1 MSTFATRFVKSTTLV
16 QQQIKEDPEGI
27 AAHLTGIFLSI
38 DTDGDGF
45 ISKTQL
51 VQALG
56 NVGLLPREAL
66 LKKFVDA
73 QSAAA
78 SSSRRAST
86 VSPTRRGTALPQAAG
101 VKFDLITFV
110 KVCLSETDK
119 IKLAGREID
128 PLLNFMTVDNKTEKI
143 TVNQIRHLLVDTLSP
158 QRLDDREFQTF
169 LSALGVP
176 PSSIKSPN
184 DETILVSDLKKKLL
198 LVS

>member
-1 MSTFATRFVKSTTLV
+1 M

-73 QSAAA
+73 QLA

-128 PLLNFMTVDNKTEKI
+128 PLLNFMTVDNKTERI

-158 QRLDDREFQTF
+158 ARLDEREFQTF
-169 LSALGVP
+169 LSALGVS

-198 LVS
+198 LVSS

>member
-1 MSTFATRFVKSTTLV
+1 MAASFATRFVKSTTLV
-16 QQQIKEDPEGI
+16 QQQIKDDPEGI
-27 AAHLTGIFLSI
+27 SAHLAGIFLSI
-38 DTDGDGF
+38 DSDCDGF
-45 ISKTQL
+45 ITRAQL
-51 VQALG
+51 VHALG

-73 QSAAA
+73 QSA

-86 VSPTRRGTALPQAAG
+86 VSPTRRATALPQAQT
-101 VKFDLITFV
+101 KFDLITFV

-128 PLLNFMTVDNKTEKI
+128 PLLNFMTADNKTERI

-158 QRLDDREFQTF
+158 TRLDEREFQTF
-169 LSALGVP
+169 LTALGVP

-184 DETILVSDLKKKLL
+184 EETISVSDLKKKLL

>member
-73 QSAAA
+73 QLA

-128 PLLNFMTVDNKTEKI
+128 PLLNFMTVDNKTERI

-158 QRLDDREFQTF
+158 ARLDEREFQTF
-169 LSALGVP
+169 LSALGVS

-198 LVS
+198 LVSS

>member
-73 QSAAA
+73 QLA

-128 PLLNFMTVDNKTEKI
+128 PLLNFMTVDNKTERI

-158 QRLDDREFQTF
+158 ARLDEREFQTF

-184 DETILVSDLKKKLL
+184 DEAISVSDLKKKLL
-198 LVS
+198 LVSS